1 MKLEWNTEQAMLQLV
16 VQPGVKRVKALLAE
30 GKQEEA
36 QGIVAKDILGL
47 LMPYREMENEKF
59 QNTPDSLQ
67 SAPNVQRIKKNAEL
81 MDEAIGIL
89 CDEEAQMLRPCEEWD
104 LDAVGSLVDTLIRS
118 RKTEV

>member
-1 MKLEWNTEQAMLQLV
+1 MKLECNTEQAMLQLV

-89 CDEEAQMLRPCEEWD
+89 CDEEARMLRPCEEWD

>member
-67 SAPNVQRIKKNAEL
+67 SAPNVQRSEYCATRRRRCCVPVRS
-81 MDEAIGIL
+81 GIW
-89 CDEEAQMLRPCEEWD
+89 MP
-104 LDAVGSLVDTLIRS
+104 
-118 RKTEV
+118 